1 MLNMALIGITLLA
14 LVGLSLLFHV
24 FIKVTPEESW
34 ASAIMTILVLV
45 YIMGLFGNT
54 GYALLA
60 VMILAAVGIIAS
72 VAAFIRKSDYSFCT
86 FFSPG
91 IVMMFGITVV
101 GAVVFKGMH
110 ICNWDELYQWGKAA
124 NYMVEFDRLPG
135 GDGFSGE
142 SVLLSSTTF
151 FHYFMSK
158 LSYVITGRITESNYY
173 VSNLLLWFSALILP
187 FSGDGWKN
195 FKRVWGFG
203 LFHFLLTA
211 MIFVQPYYNIYT
223 DQATAYWAGGL
234 VAWLLLGRCSRHNL
248 YLVPLVL
255 LNVGLMKSMVG
266 PMFAVI
272 AVVVMI
278 ILYCV
283 SRIEKKESILPK
295 NWKRYLFSK
304 KGLAGLC
311 AVLSPVIFIIIW
323 SFVTGQNSLFR
334 FHTAE
339 AAPGEE
345 NRAALTLKSMIG
357 WIFKSVNLKEDC
369 LYLSYGIFILITVGI
384 VYLVYPV
391 ILDKK
396 ERLRY
401 NSIMYAY
408 ILGFA
413 GYFFVMYF
421 AYMKVFGYVD
431 SIRAMSLNR
440 YYSDYMMLGVVPLT
454 VPLFKMS
461 LSEKQRYVTA
471 IKKGIIF
478 VSVLCI
484 VYGSSG
490 YLLQNLVHTYALDTG
505 NYSEREKMIKY
516 TEKIKDIT
524 DESGKIYFINQKKS
538 GLFTLVA
545 DYELGEQLTRGGM
558 CFKFRKDT
566 GEPILGLTEYPIET
580 LPAVLSEQGYEYLWV
595 YSTNSYFNENM
606 EDLFGV
612 RKVKNGDFYR
622 IVDSL
627 DGVALEYVKRI
638 K

>member
-1 MLNMALIGITLLA
+1 MLNIALIGITLLT

-24 FIKVTPEESW
+24 LIKVTPEESW
-34 ASAIMTILVLV
+34 ASAIMTILVLI
-45 YIMGLFGNT
+45 YILGLLGNT
-54 GYALLA
+54 GYALA
-60 VMILAAVGIIAS
+60 AAAILAAAGYILS

-101 GAVVFKGMH
+101 GVLAFKGMH

-135 GDGFSGE
+135 GEGFSGE

-158 LSYVITGRITESNYY
+158 LSYVVTGSITESNYY

-187 FSGDGWKN
+187 FSGDGWKEW
-195 FKRVWGFG
+195 KRVWGFG
-203 LFHFLLTA
+203 IFHFLLSA
-211 MIFVQPYYNIYT
+211 MLFVQPYYNIYT
-223 DQATAYWAGGL
+223 DQATAYWTGGL
-234 VAWLLLGRCSRHNL
+234 IVWLCLEKCSRRNL
-248 YLVPLVL
+248 HLIPLVL

-272 AVVVMI
+272 AVMVMI

-283 SRIEKKESILPK
+283 SRIEKKERILPK
-295 NWKRYLFSK
+295 NWKQSLFSK

-311 AVLSPVIFIIIW
+311 AVLSPVILIGIW
-323 SFVTGQNSLFR
+323 SLVTGQNGLFR
-334 FHTAE
+334 FHAAQ

-345 NRAALTLKSMIG
+345 NRAALTLKSMIS
-357 WIFKSVNLKEDC
+357 WIFKPVNLKEEH

-384 VYLVYPV
+384 VYLVYPM

-396 ERLRY
+396 ESRRY

-454 VPLFKMS
+454 VPLFRTS
-461 LSEKQRYVTA
+461 LSESKNHVA
-471 IKKGIIF
+471 GIKKGIIF

-490 YLLQNLVHTYALDTG
+490 YLLQNLVHAYAMDTG
-505 NYSEREKMIKY
+505 NYAEREKMVKY

-538 GLFTLVA
+538 GLFTLAA
-545 DYELGEQLTRGGM
+545 DYELGEQLSRGGM

-580 LPAVLSEQGYEYLWV
+580 LPDVLIEQGYEYLWV
-595 YSTNSYFNENM
+595 YSTNTYFNENM
-606 EDLFGV
+606 EDLFGI
-612 RKVKNGDFYR
+612 RKVKNGNFYR
-622 IVDSL
+622 ILNSTG
-627 DGVALEYVKRI
+627 GVTLEYMQRI

>member
-1 MLNMALIGITLLA
+1 MLNVALIGITLLI
-14 LVGLSLLFHV
+14 LIGLSLLFHV

-60 VMILAAVGIIAS
+60 VMILASVGIIVS

-101 GAVVFKGMH
+101 GVVAFKGMQ

-135 GDGFSGE
+135 GEGFSGE

-158 LSYVITGRITESNYY
+158 LSFIVMGDITESNYY

-187 FSGDGWKN
+187 FSGDGWKD
-195 FKRVWGFG
+195 FRRIWGFG
-203 LFHFLLTA
+203 IFHFLLTA

-223 DQATAYWAGGL
+223 DQATAYWTGGL
-234 VAWLLLGRCSRHNL
+234 IAWLLLGKYSRRNI
-248 YLVPLVL
+248 YLVPLIL

-272 AVVVMI
+272 AVMVMV

-283 SRIEKKESILPK
+283 SCVEKKESILPK

-311 AVLSPVIFIIIW
+311 AVLSPVILIIIW
-323 SFVTGQNSLFR
+323 SLVTGQNGLFR

-369 LYLSYGIFILITVGI
+369 LYLSYGIFILITAGI
-384 VYLVYPV
+384 VYLIYPV

-408 ILGFA
+408 IVGFA

-461 LSEKQRYVTA
+461 LSEKRRHVTA

-490 YLLQNLVHTYALDTG
+490 YLLQNLVHVYALDTN
-505 NYSEREKMIKY
+505 NYSEREKMVNY

-524 DESGKIYFINQKKS
+524 GESGKIYFINQKKS

-545 DYELGEQLTRGGM
+545 DYELEDQLTRGGM

-566 GEPILGLTEYPIET
+566 SEPILGLNEYPIET
-580 LPAVLSEQGYEYLWV
+580 LPTVLIEQGYEYLWV
-595 YSTNSYFNENM
+595 YSTNSYFNKNM

-612 RKVKNGDFYR
+612 QKVKNGNFYR
-622 IVDSL
+622 IVKDENR
-627 DGVALEYVKRI
+627 VKMEYLGKVQ
-638 K
+638 